1 MRLALPLLL
10 TSALAAAPS
19 ARILSATLLKGPGR
33 ELPTGAAPFHPR
45 LTVDVAL
52 EGVPDREVPKFRLW
66 AQASARSGSSK
77 TGVAHRRV
85 RLVMES
91 VARLRPGQYRILAVP
106 AGGGEQADQLVLE
119 IRIPGHRP
127 LRLTGPIQVRLLPA
141 SGRPAPA
148 QDARD

>member
-66 AQASARSGSSK
+66 AQASARSGSSR
-77 TGVAHRRV
+77 TGGVH
-85 RLVMES
+85 RLVAES
-91 VARLRPGQYRILAVP
+91 VARLHPGQYRILAVP

-127 LRLTGPIQVRLLPA
+127 LRLTGPIQVRFLPA

-148 QDARD
+148 RDARD